1 MAKEKRDE
9 RKREMYIE
17 RRREPSTSKKR
28 KNGRRTARTPR
39 KRPAKKRSTAT
50 KSTATRNTATRSTA
64 TRVRAPPPAKDDFS
78 GKLASM
84 KSELNSLSFKSRNI
98 QSSVNQLDE
107 NINGISTRVQNI
119 RSNKYYSQK
128 NLENMSKTLSETWK
142 TISPSIES
150 FGFEQANIVSQRQRD
165 LESSLNRSNSISE
178 LERLSYQLSTI
189 NHEVNNIENSIQGRL
204 GEYQKQ
210 YHVIDGELRIAEE
223 TISNLSNTSI
233 KWKNNEFPVLAIKIH
248 DLTNNR
254 HGVLTLSNNRILFE
268 EVKEEVIRK
277 NFLFTTEKKTTRD
290 VVLDQPI
297 GSVDEIEKG
306 RVGFFKGA
314 GLYLKFKP
322 QTDLD
327 ELKID
332 TDGNDDDKIIRFYN
346 YVISGEAEKE
356 LEPIQDD
363 TDKNIPVS
371 CPNCSAPYGEEILKG
386 QTSVKCIYCSTVI
399 ML

>member
-9 RKREMYIE
+9 RKREMHIE
-17 RRREPSTSKKR
+17 RRRNPSTFRNKEIGKR
-28 KNGRRTARTPR
+28 KARTPR
-39 KRPAKKRSTAT
+39 KKPAPKRSMAT
-50 KSTATRNTATRSTA
+50 INHEPSSS
-64 TRVRAPPPAKDDFS
+64 KDEYS

-84 KSELNSLSFKSRNI
+84 KSELNALSFKSRNMH
-98 QSSVNQLDE
+98 SRVNQLDE

-119 RSNKYYSQK
+119 RSNKYHSQK
-128 NLENMSKTLSETWK
+128 SLENMSETLSETWK
-142 TISPSIES
+142 TASPSIES
-150 FGFEQANIVSQRQRD
+150 YGLEQGNLISQRQRD
-165 LESSLNRSNSISE
+165 LETNLNRSNSLSE
-178 LERLSYQLSTI
+178 LERFASQLSTI
-189 NHEVNNIENSIQGRL
+189 DHEVINIENIIQGQL
-204 GEYQKQ
+204 DEYQNQ
-210 YHVIDGELRIAEE
+210 YHVIDSELKIVEE

-233 KWKNNEFPVLAIKIH
+233 NWKNNEHPVLAVKTH
-248 DLTNNR
+248 DLTNDR
-254 HGVLTLSNNRILFE
+254 HGVLTLSNKRILFE

-277 NFLFTTEKKTTRD
+277 KFLFTTEKKTTRD
-290 VVLDQPI
+290 LILDQPV
-297 GSVDEIEKG
+297 GSIDEIEKG

-322 QTDLD
+322 QTGLN

-332 TDGNDDDKIIRFYN
+332 TNGNDDDKIIRFYN

-356 LEPIQDD
+356 LEPIQE
-363 TDKNIPVS
+363 NIDQNVPVS

>member
-9 RKREMYIE
+9 KKREMYIE
-17 RRREPSTSKKR
+17 RRREPSTFKKR
-28 KNGRRTARTPR
+28 KNGERAARTPK
-39 KRPAKKRSTAT
+39 KRPEKKRS
-50 KSTATRNTATRSTA
+50 TATRSTA
-64 TRVRAPPPAKDDFS
+64 TRVRKPPPAKDEFS
-78 GKLASM
+78 GKLVSM
-84 KSELNSLSFKSRNI
+84 KSELNALSFKSRNI

-165 LESSLNRSNSISE
+165 LESSLNRSNSLSE

-189 NHEVNNIENSIQGRL
+189 NHEVINIENLIQGRL
-204 GEYQKQ
+204 DEYRKQ
-210 YHVIDGELRIAEE
+210 YHVIDSELRLAEE

-233 KWKNNEFPVLAIKIH
+233 NWKNNEFPVLAVKIH
-248 DLTNNR
+248 DLTNDR

-356 LEPIQDD
+356 FEPIQDD
-363 TDKNIPVS
+363 IDKNNPVS

-386 QTSVKCIYCSTVI
+386 QTSVKCIYCGTSI